1 MKYLGIAVIGLLIG
15 SLTSGGLLVEA
26 KPEMCTQ
33 PHSKD
38 GMAQDGAACMA
49 FMPAWT
55 YDAKKNACSE
65 FVFGGC
71 GGNAN
76 QFSSQVECEK
86 ACKD

>member
-1 MKYLGIAVIGLLIG
+1 MIWQYLGVALLLSLCG
-15 SLTSGGLLVEA
+15 SAPGVLA
-26 KPEMCTQ
+26 KPESCRQ
-33 PHSKD
+33 PHSMV
-38 GMAQDGAACMA
+38 GMPQDGAACMA

-55 YDAKKNACSE
+55 YDASKNACSE

-76 QFSSQVECEK
+76 QFSSRDECER